1 LLRISKGRSAVI
13 KHDHAW
19 LSLLVCAGVGIGG
32 WAIPAAGQTAAPADQ
47 AAVDSAKSSDDGAL
61 PPSTPTRPNAT
72 RTRGYV
78 VGDAG
83 VARSRPA
90 PLPADDA
97 NSAAAGAGRGFYAL
111 PEVGDEVLAHPSGDS
126 AATSDQQAATPAAP
140 PIGVNE
146 PGVNRARP
154 PR

>member
-1 LLRISKGRSAVI
+1 LLRICKGRNTVI

-19 LSLLVCAGVGIGG
+19 LSWLFCAGLGIGG
-32 WAIPAAGQTAAPADQ
+32 WAIPAGGQTAPADQ
-47 AAVDSAKSSDDGAL
+47 AAVEEAKSSDDQAL
-61 PPSTPTRPNAT
+61 PPSPPPRPNKT
-72 RTRGYV
+72 STRGYV
-78 VGDAG
+78 VGDGG
-83 VARSRPA
+83 VARTRPA

-97 NSAAAGAGRGFYAL
+97 NPAAAGGGRGFYAL

-146 PGVNRARP
+146 PGGNRARP